1 MVVGAATE
9 YEAGDVGPKIFVS
22 YLIGRGKAACCCCWD
37 GKGVGVGVNCHQCI
51 TLWPIS
57 PATYQHIT
65 SHFFN
70 GLSINHLFINYEFM
84 NLHFIDALALTIPTL
99 LLESDTTSNI

>member
-1 MVVGAATE
+1 MVVGAAAE

-22 YLIGRGKAACCCCWD
+22 YLIGRGKAACCCWD

-57 PATYQHIT
+57 PAIYHALPHTFSMDFQSIT
-65 SHFFN
+65 C
-70 GLSINHLFINYEFM
+70 L
-84 NLHFIDALALTIPTL
+84 
-99 LLESDTTSNI
+99 